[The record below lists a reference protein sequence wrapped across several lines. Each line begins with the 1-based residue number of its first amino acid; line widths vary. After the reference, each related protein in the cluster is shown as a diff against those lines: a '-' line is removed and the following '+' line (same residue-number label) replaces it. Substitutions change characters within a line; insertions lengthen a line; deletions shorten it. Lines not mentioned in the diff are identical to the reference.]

1 MRVGVCRVQEE
12 ERRMERKVREWNEV
26 HYRRPLSGGAT
37 ADGGEGEGG
46 LLDEQQVAA
55 EYAAGWLEAY
65 FLHHALVVPNDL
77 ADDTTPVD
85 PAIPT

>member
-1 MRVGVCRVQEE
+1 VCRVQEE

-26 HYRRPLSGGAT
+26 HYRRPLTGGLST

-77 ADDTTPVD
+77 ADDTTPMD